1 MWPAAN
7 LNCLMPGIDL
17 VPGIDLMPG
26 TDLVPGTGQMCRL
39 QALPLF
45 QRLFHHRNN
54 PFREAARVSN
64 RFSL

>member
-1 MWPAAN
+1 MWPTAN

-17 VPGIDLMPG
+17 MPG
-26 TDLVPGTGQMCRL
+26 TDQMCRL

-54 PFREAARVSN
+54 PFREAARVGN
-64 RFSL
+64 RFPL